1 MKEKTLKHL
10 KNISVMLCI
19 LGVTFF
25 ISLLLQKILTVQNQ
39 ITTVFVF
46 AVFLVSLI
54 TDGYLY
60 GILTAFLGVIA
71 VNFAFTFPYFAI
83 NFTIPENFLSALVM
97 IVISLMTSALTTK
110 LKKWQELKAEG
121 ERERMRANLLR
132 AVSHDLRTPLTT
144 IYGSSSAIVDN
155 YDSLSDESK
164 RKMIM
169 GIKDDSQWLIGM
181 VENLLS
187 ITRIDSGSVRLIKS
201 PTALEELVDSVILKF
216 RKRYPDVALNIDIPD
231 ELVIIPMDPLLIEQ
245 VIINI
250 FENAV
255 HHAVGMTAIC
265 FKVEADGG
273 VARFEISDDG
283 CGIEKDRLEK
293 LFIGLYP
300 QTEQDTDVK
309 RRNAGI
315 GLSVCATIIKAH
327 GGSISAA
334 NSNKGGAVFSF
345 TLAVPQSDEEDL
357 RTDKRKDQVYE

>member
-1 MKEKTLKHL
+1 
-10 KNISVMLCI
+10 MLLI

-25 ISLLLQKILTVQNQ
+25 ISLVLQDVLTMQEH

-71 VNFAFTFPYFAI
+71 VNFAFTFPYFAF
-83 NFTIPENFLSALVM
+83 NFTIPENFFSALIM

-121 ERERMRANLLR
+121 EHEKMRANLLR

-144 IYGSSSAIVDN
+144 IYGSSSAIIDN

-164 RKMIM
+164 RKMIL

-187 ITRIDSGSVRLIKS
+187 ITRIDSGNVKLIKS
-201 PTALEELVDSVILKF
+201 PTVLEELVDSVILKF
-216 RKRYPDVALNIDIPD
+216 KKRYPDVKLSIDIPD
-231 ELVIIPMDPLLIEQ
+231 EVVIIPMDPILIEQ

-250 FENAV
+250 LENAV
-255 HHAVGMTAIC
+255 HHALGMTKIS
-265 FKVEADGG
+265 FTVKLNDGS
-273 VARFEISDDG
+273 ARFEISDDG
-283 CGIEKDRLEK
+283 CGIEKERLDRI
-293 LFIGLYP
+293 FTGYYDI
-300 QTEQDTDVK
+300 TEQSTDAK

-327 GGSISAA
+327 GGSITAA
-334 NSNKGGAVFSF
+334 NSSSGGAIFSF
-345 TLAVPQSDEEDL
+345 TLDASEPNEE
-357 RTDKRKDQVYE
+357 EI

>member
-187 ITRIDSGSVRLIKS
+187 ITRIDSGRVKLIKS
-201 PTALEELVDSVILKF
+201 PTVLEELIDSVILKF
-216 RKRYPDVALNIDIPD
+216 KKRYTDQTVEIDIPD
-231 ELVIIPMDPLLIEQ
+231 EVVIIPMDALLIQQ
-245 VIINI
+245 VLINI
-250 FENAV
+250 LENAV
-255 HHAVGMTAIC
+255 HHAKGMTRLSLRVYLEGDNA
-265 FKVEADGG
+265 V
-273 VARFEISDDG
+273 FEISDNG
-283 CGIEKDRLEK
+283 CGIDKDRLEK
-293 LFIGLYP
+293 IFTGYYNDA
-300 QTEQDTDVK
+300 EQGNDTK

-315 GLSVCATIIKAH
+315 GLSVCATIVKAH
-327 GGSISAA
+327 GGRIYAE
-334 NSNKGGAVFSF
+334 NSRSGGAVFCF
-345 TLAVPQSDEEDL
+345 ALAASKSDNANYDENEEE
-357 RTDKRKDQVYE
+357 R

>member
-1 MKEKTLKHL
+1 MGEKTLKHI
-10 KNISVMLCI
+10 KNALVMLLI

-25 ISLLLQKILTVQNQ
+25 ISLVLQDVLTMQEH

-71 VNFAFTFPYFAI
+71 VNFAFTFPYFAF
-83 NFTIPENFLSALVM
+83 NFTIPENFFSALIM

-121 ERERMRANLLR
+121 EHEKMRANLLR

-144 IYGSSSAIVDN
+144 IYGSSSAIIDN

-164 RKMIM
+164 RKMIL

-187 ITRIDSGSVRLIKS
+187 ITRIDSGNVKLIKS
-201 PTALEELVDSVILKF
+201 PTVLEELVDSVILKF
-216 RKRYPDVALNIDIPD
+216 RKRYPDVNLIIGIPD
-231 ELVIIPMDPLLIEQ
+231 EVVIIPMDPILIEQ

-250 FENAV
+250 LENAV
-255 HHAVGMTAIC
+255 HHALGMTKIS
-265 FKVEADGG
+265 FTVKLNDGS
-273 VARFEISDDG
+273 ARFEISDDG
-283 CGIEKDRLEK
+283 CGIEKERLDRI
-293 LFIGLYP
+293 FTGYYDI
-300 QTEQDTDVK
+300 TEESTDAK

-327 GGSISAA
+327 GGSITAA
-334 NSNKGGAVFSF
+334 NSSSGGAIFSF
-345 TLAVPQSDEEDL
+345 TLDASEPNEE
-357 RTDKRKDQVYE
+357 EI